1 MAESAPRPLRFRV
14 REGLVLAADAYGDPE
29 RPAVLLL
36 HGGGQTRHAWGKTGE
51 VLAARGFY
59 AVALDHR
66 GHGESGWDPEG
77 RYEAHDFARD
87 AGDVVAQL
95 PSPPV
100 LVGASLG
107 GMAALLVEAASETPR
122 SRGIVLVDVTPR
134 LARDGVFRILDF
146 MKARPDGFAS
156 LEEAAEAVASYVP
169 HRKPPK
175 DLSGLA
181 KNLRKGEDGR
191 YRWHWDPKLLEVW
204 NPARYTPEM
213 GEAAVRERL
222 DAARSLRVPLLLVR
236 GRMSD
241 VVTEENAREHLD
253 AAPATQY
260 VDLKGAAHMVA
271 GDVNDAFTEVV
282 TDFVRRANDR

>member
-1 MAESAPRPLRFRV
+1 M
-14 REGLVLAADAYGDPE
+14 
-29 RPAVLLL
+29 LLL
-36 HGGGQTRHAWGKTGE
+36 HGGGQTRHAWGKTAAR
-51 VLAARGFY
+51 LAGRGFY

-66 GHGESGWDPEG
+66 GHGESDRDPEA

-87 AGDVVAQL
+87 VDEVIGQL
-95 PSPPV
+95 PRLPV

-107 GMAALLVEAASETPR
+107 GIAALLVEGASEAPR

-134 LARDGVFRILDF
+134 LAREGVYRILEF
-146 MKARPDGFAS
+146 MRARPDGFAS

-175 DLSGLA
+175 DLSGLE
-181 KNLRKGEDGR
+181 KNLRRGEDGR

-204 NPARYTPEM
+204 NPARYTPAM
-213 GEAAVRERL
+213 GEAAVAERL
-222 DAARSLRVPLLLVR
+222 DAARRLRVPMLLVR

-241 VVTEENAREHLD
+241 VVSEENARELLD
-253 AAPATQY
+253 AAPATEY

-271 GDVNDAFTEVV
+271 GDVNDAFTEAVI
-282 TDFVRRANDR
+282 DFVRRAYDQ